1 MIVHRELPHKPFR
14 GLFNETPLIE
24 MWVISS
30 VFCHKGCCSEGP
42 DSSAA
47 GLALEYSRAG
57 LLGAG
62 ECTLGMATLHLHDI
76 TVVRVPMAA
85 LSDRSYLIGPQ
96 APKVLFIFF
105 IPVYFLCVVHIWSF
119 LLFFL
124 PAHWFFLLF
133 FHSAIEFQLLYSS
146 ILKFPFGSSLYLLC
160 LCWNFLL
167 LSEVFCFILFFCLF
181 LACSKMLSEAF
192 LSWLL

>member
-1 MIVHRELPHKPFR
+1 MMCVGADFFRFTLRFTQLLESVGLCLLPNLGIFQP
-14 GLFNETPLIE
+14 LFFQVLFQPSLS
-24 MWVISS
+24 W
-30 VFCHKGCCSEGP
+30 
-42 DSSAA
+42 DSDN
-47 GLALEYSRAG
+47 RN
-57 LLGAG
+57 
-62 ECTLGMATLHLHDI
+62 
-76 TVVRVPMAA
+76 V
-85 LSDRSYLIGPQ
+85 RSYLIGPQ

-146 ILKFPFGSSLYLLC
+146 ILKFPFGSTLYLLC